1 MFTEMFPSLS
11 AWTNTLLFITALFDC
26 FVPIRQKLLYA
37 LIRQRMFDELLQ
49 YFIWD
54 RCNMGSVQ
62 CRIDDMHRMT
72 NGGSNNFRVNAMAVK
87 NFRDRCNQ
95 IHSVMANVIEP
106 S

>member
-1 MFTEMFPSLS
+1 
-11 AWTNTLLFITALFDC
+11 
-26 FVPIRQKLLYA
+26 
-37 LIRQRMFDELLQ
+37 
-49 YFIWD
+49 
-54 RCNMGSVQ
+54 MGSVQ

-106 S
+106 P